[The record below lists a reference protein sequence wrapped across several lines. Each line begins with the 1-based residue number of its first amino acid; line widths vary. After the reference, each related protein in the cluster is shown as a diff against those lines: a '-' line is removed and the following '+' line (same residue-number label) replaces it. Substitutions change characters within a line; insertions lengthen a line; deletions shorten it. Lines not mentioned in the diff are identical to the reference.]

1 MRRLYIDFDGVVVD
15 TIPLLYKELEK
26 NGVSLGN
33 EQRIREVFGAFDF
46 RKIIKDK
53 NILNDSINCIN
64 KLMESGL
71 FEISF
76 LSHINSLDE
85 GIVKIKLL
93 RKHFKDNITII
104 LVPRGVSKPKMIHC
118 EDAIL
123 VDDYAGNLREWRE
136 AGGIPIRFSKEMESH
151 GYMVVD
157 RLDKILDLF
166 DKNGDIKC

>member
-1 MRRLYIDFDGVVVD
+1 MKRLYIDFDGVVVD

-33 EQRIREVFGAFDF
+33 EERIREVFGSFDF

-64 KLMESGL
+64 KIMDSGL
-71 FEISF
+71 FEVSF

-85 GIVKIKLL
+85 GIVKIKFL

-104 LVPRGVSKPKMIHC
+104 LVPRGISKPKMIHS
-118 EDAIL
+118 EGAIL
-123 VDDYAGNLREWRE
+123 VDDYAGNLKEWKE

-151 GYMVVD
+151 GYLVVD

-166 DKNGDIKC
+166 DKNGELKC

>member
-1 MRRLYIDFDGVVVD
+1 MRRLYIDFDGVVLD

-26 NGVSLGN
+26 NGVALGN
-33 EQRIREVFGAFDF
+33 EEKIRKVFGAFDF

-53 NILNDSINCIN
+53 NILNDSINCIH
-64 KLMESGL
+64 KIMESGL
-71 FEISF
+71 FEVSF

-85 GIVKIKLL
+85 GKVKVKFL

-104 LVPRGVSKPKMIHC
+104 LVPVGVSKPKMIHC
-118 EDAIL
+118 EGAIL
-123 VDDYAGNLREWRE
+123 IDDYAGNLKEWQE

-166 DKNGDIKC
+166 DKKGELKK